1 MSSALT
7 PPATITF
14 DCYGTLLDT
23 SPFHELLAKTG
34 VKAGIQP
41 DLAVETFTSWE
52 DRLMYGDPYQD
63 YDRLLQ
69 EVLAWCDRQLNT
81 AVFVPLLEQ
90 ALEIHRHF
98 RPFPDVI
105 PALRKLKEAG
115 FRICLM
121 SNTTADL
128 MDSHLQTLAQLP
140 DAWLTADSTECF
152 KPDLRFFR
160 QAEETF
166 ELCRH
171 PHIHVAKGYW
181 WDIVPAAR
189 LGWNRIWVNRS
200 AEPAPRRQEEP
211 VTVIRDLSTLPAL
224 LSGTSPDQWVTGTA
238 CG

>member
-1 MSSALT
+1 MPENHHPEFPGKEYLISSALT

-23 SPFHELLAKTG
+23 SPFHELLAKTA

-41 DLAVETFTSWE
+41 DLAVEAFTTWE

-69 EVLAWCDRQLNT
+69 EVLGWCDRQLNT
-81 AVFVPLLEQ
+81 TVFSPLLEQ
-90 ALEIHRHF
+90 VLETHRHF

-152 KPDLRFFR
+152 KPDLRFS
-160 QAEETF
+160 
-166 ELCRH
+166 
-171 PHIHVAKGYW
+171 
-181 WDIVPAAR
+181 AR
-189 LGWNRIWVNRS
+189 LKRHLNSAGIRISMWQKGIGGISFPLPDS
-200 AEPAPRRQEEP
+200 AGIGSGSTAVQSLHPAGRKNQSR
-211 VTVIRDLSTLPAL
+211 
-224 LSGTSPDQWVTGTA
+224 
-238 CG
+238 